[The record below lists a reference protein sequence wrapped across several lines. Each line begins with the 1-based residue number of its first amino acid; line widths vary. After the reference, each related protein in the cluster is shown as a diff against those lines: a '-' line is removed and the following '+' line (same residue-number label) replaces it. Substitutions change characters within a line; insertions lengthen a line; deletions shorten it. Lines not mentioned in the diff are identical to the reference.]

1 MQASGIRVAVRPR
14 GLFECLDLAVMFCGR
29 RPLAVAVALVAGAV
43 PWLLLNRRAFA
54 GAGDEASVF
63 GVMLLALETPWAAAP
78 LTLFLGQSVFS
89 DRFSWRDAGR
99 DLLRASPALFVFQGL
114 LRGVCVVFWILAPF
128 LFLWH
133 YYLDPIVLLERPPLS
148 RVWRRRTAIN
158 AGNVGQV
165 MTLMGVDAATL
176 LVGTPLLATSLSSL
190 GSLWRGG
197 RADVPPDGDAWFMPA
212 LFSWEGQIAFF
223 AVCGFL
229 TVFRFFTY
237 LDTRIRRE
245 GWDVE
250 LKLRAEETWA
260 GLERRPATRRG
271 AGAAFLV
278 GLALFSTAARADE
291 GSAVESGDGARRAVE
306 RQSFPWYDR
315 ATDGYRPIVR
325 APLRSGPSPSV
336 EGQGIDPRTV
346 GAVGS
351 GIIVALLV
359 AAVGGLAWLLV
370 RHGLSDGV
378 PFPARSSEEWK
389 GVRVEDVAAAL
400 PAGLSLGDGDL
411 LSRAAALAETGDYAA
426 AMLHLHAWT
435 LVELDRRGALELAR
449 GKTDRQYAAEVATR
463 RPEAAALFRRSSRL
477 FEDAFFGRLPVSRS
491 DFESVWERR
500 DLVARNAAVPAG
512 AVTR

>member
-29 RPLAVAVALVAGAV
+29 RPLAVAVAVVAGAL
-43 PWLLLNRRAFA
+43 PWLLLNRRLFA
-54 GAGDEASVF
+54 NSGDEASVF
-63 GVMLLALETPWAAAP
+63 AVMLLALETPWAAAP

-89 DRFSWRDAGR
+89 DRFSWRDAWR
-99 DLLRASPALFVFQGL
+99 DSLRASPALFVFQGL
-114 LRGVCVVFWILAPF
+114 LRGVCVVIWILAPF
-128 LFLWH
+128 LFVWH
-133 YYLDPIVLLERPPLS
+133 YYLDPIILLERPPLS

-165 MTLMGVDAATL
+165 MTLMGIDAATL

-190 GSLWRGG
+190 GSLWRGSTTS
-197 RADVPPDGDAWFMPA
+197 VPPDGDAWFIPA

-237 LDTRIRRE
+237 LDARIRRE

-260 GLERRPATRRG
+260 GLERRPTTRRG
-271 AGAAFLV
+271 TGVAVLV
-278 GLALFSTAARADE
+278 GLALLFPAARADE
-291 GSAVESGDGARRAVE
+291 GSAVETGDGARRAVE
-306 RQSFPWYDR
+306 SQSFPWYDR
-315 ATDGYRPIVR
+315 ASDGYRPIVR
-325 APLRSGPSPSV
+325 APLRGRSPSV
-336 EGQGIDPRTV
+336 EGPEIDRRTV

-378 PFPARSSEEWK
+378 PFPARKREEWQ

-411 LSRAAALAETGDYAA
+411 HARAAALAETGDYAA
-426 AMLHLHAWT
+426 AMLHLHAWM
-435 LVELDRRGALELAR
+435 LVELDRCGALELAR
-449 GKTDRQYAAEVATR
+449 GKTNRQYAAEVATR

-500 DLVARNAAVPAG
+500 DRVARDAAAPAG
-512 AVTR
+512 AVTP